1 MVDWQLES
9 DLDSIRNS
17 CDVCRLYAHICLF
30 SHQKDIQIFQ
40 SPWTPWACTFCAAI
54 PHLSRKRRTLAEN
67 RSKTSKTSK
76 KCECFFP
83 NKTIKWDCVDPKC
96 FDRKFGRANTQK
108 ANSHNT
114 AAWSLILTTGSVFC
128 VFVLYCSFFCV
139 YNLQNFV
146 NTLTLGISH
155 RTQML

>member
-1 MVDWQLES
+1 MVFSIFPVPPLLSIIIQFHVFVGFVHTFVFFPSKGYS
-9 DLDSIRNS
+9 DISVPLNSLSLYFLCRN
-17 CDVCRLYAHICLF
+17 
-30 SHQKDIQIFQ
+30 
-40 SPWTPWACTFCAAI
+40 

-83 NKTIKWDCVDPKC
+83 TKTIKWDCVDPKC

-128 VFVLYCSFFCV
+128 VSVASFVFTIYRIL
-139 YNLQNFV
+139 
-146 NTLTLGISH
+146 LTH
-155 RTQML
+155 